1 MLLVVGV
8 HDPIVFIQASPPSAN
23 GSKSII
29 PMSVPSLPC
38 PSVLLSPST
47 RPKAPCRQPT
57 PSAIV
62 GYYCYTYFPFFN
74 LVACTEYDYN
84 WIWNITTI
92 RMALFLLP
100 QSGHERNC
108 ESVGMG
114 KLLKAGNN
122 KSRINDIPSSSISRY
137 QSGGKWDVENWN
149 TNPHKHRPRL
159 V

>member
-1 MLLVVGV
+1 MIPLSLSRRHRRSRRQTVAKEG
-8 HDPIVFIQASPPSAN
+8 
-23 GSKSII
+23 II
-29 PMSVPSLPC
+29 ILMSVPSLVPSLPC
-38 PSVLLSPST
+38 SPLV
-47 RPKAPCRQPT
+47 RKRRKAPRRLHPT
-57 PSAIV
+57 SSAIV
-62 GYYCYTYFPFFN
+62 SYYCYTYFPFFN